1 MGIFRRE
8 RVRRTGQG
16 TYRVRLP
23 EPERDLLASLAEQLR
38 ELLTETTDDPTVR
51 RLFPTAYNEDPERDR
66 EYQQL
71 VRDELLEGRLAVL
84 ATVEAT
90 LAADE
95 LDELDEGELTAWLRA
110 LNDVRLVLGTRLD
123 VSEDLRDVDADD
135 PDAPAYAVYE
145 YLGFLLSEVVDA
157 LAAGLPEVPDEPA

>member
-84 ATVEAT
+84 ATLEAT

-95 LDELDEGELTAWLRA
+95 LDEAELTAWLRA

-145 YLGFLLSEVVDA
+145 YLGFLLTEVVDA
-157 LAAGLPEVPDEPA
+157 LSAGLPEVPADPA

>member
-1 MGIFRRE
+1 MALFRRR
-8 RVRRTGQG
+8 RVQRTRQG
-16 TYRVRLP
+16 TYQVHLP
-23 EPERDLLASLAEQLR
+23 EPEQTLLVNLVDQLR
-38 ELLTETTDDPTVR
+38 ELLLESTDDPSVR

-71 VRDELLEGRLAVL
+71 VRDELLERRLASL

-90 LAADE
+90 VALPE
-95 LDELDEGELTAWLRA
+95 LDEEQLSAWLA
-110 LNDVRLVLGTRLD
+110 GLNDLRLVLGTRLD
-123 VSEDLRDVDADD
+123 VSEAPITVAADD

-157 LAAGLPEVPDEPA
+157 LMGGLPEPTEPDR

>member
-8 RVRRTGQG
+8 RVRRTAHG

-90 LAADE
+90 LRADE
-95 LDELDEGELTAWLRA
+95 LDEAELTSWLRA

-157 LAAGLPEVPDEPA
+157 LAADLPEVPDEQA

>member
-38 ELLTETTDDPTVR
+38 ELLVETTDDPTVR

-84 ATVEAT
+84 ATLEAT

-95 LDELDEGELTAWLRA
+95 LDEAELTAWLRA

-157 LAAGLPEVPDEPA
+157 LAAGLPEVPADPA